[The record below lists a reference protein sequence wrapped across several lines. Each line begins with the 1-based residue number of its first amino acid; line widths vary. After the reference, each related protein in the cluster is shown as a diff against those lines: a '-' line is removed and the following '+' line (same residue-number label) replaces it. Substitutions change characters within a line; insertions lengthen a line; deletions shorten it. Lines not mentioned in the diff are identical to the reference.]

1 MPDGDFLEKKP
12 LETEKSSDQFVKK
25 QEEKGILDKLETTK
39 QKEMQN
45 EVTAENR
52 SPEKESAEEPSKI
65 KEISDAILEL
75 IEEINFENKSEKLE
89 EDFDERIISYGNLD
103 PENELMDYSKLE
115 YGHVADPLNIELGP
129 SDYGSNDSSEGSFV
143 AEETITIKELE
154 ELINEKVFSDLLKTS
169 TTNISPE
176 IKEKFEYYRL
186 FNSALISMKYE
197 LAFS

>member
-1 MPDGDFLEKKP
+1 MPDGDFLDKKP

-39 QKEMQN
+39 QKEMLN
-45 EVTAENR
+45 EAAENK
-52 SPEKESAEEPSKI
+52 SSAEKKPEEPSTI

-75 IEEINFENKSEKLE
+75 IEEINFENKSEKP
-89 EDFDERIISYGNLD
+89 EDNFDERILSYGNLD

-115 YGHVADPLNIELGP
+115 YGHVADPLDVELGAG
-129 SDYGSNDSSEGSFV
+129 DYGLDGSSEGSFV

-154 ELINEKVFSDLLKTS
+154 ELINEKVLSDVLKTN

-176 IKEKFEYYRL
+176 TKEKFEYYKL
-186 FNSALISMKYE
+186 FNSALISVKYE
-197 LAFS
+197 LALS